1 MVESYVPVQPSF
13 INAYK
18 DFPVFIIHPETG
30 NLVRFLPRNGTY
42 SDTAIRRLLEKGVRV
57 FVNLLDEN
65 ADRQKFEESLLLS
78 LAGPFDEQ
86 KAAIVRDLTLML
98 VHESLSRQEPAS
110 GVQDDFS
117 DTLLKLQELAEY
129 YVALLDLDSGEDILR
144 LIHRVMSKDLTT
156 ATHSVNVMILT
167 LRYLEKERK
176 EGRDE
181 WIHCVTPPSERIPA
195 ERIER
200 HALQQW
206 ALAALLHDIGKVMIP
221 DQILKARRRLSSL
234 EYRTMKLHVEHGW
247 KIVNRSIPQFS
258 GQKVIVRGI
267 LDHHERTDGSGYPL
281 QLTNVSLPG
290 QVIGILDCYEA
301 LTTDKRPYRSAA
313 SPSEAL
319 RVLKE
324 DTMNAKFRPEIYMN
338 LVRLV
343 ADV

>member
-1 MVESYVPVQPSF
+1 MESYVPVQPSF

-30 NLVRFLPRNGTY
+30 ELIRFLPRSGAY
-42 SDTAIRRLLEKGVRV
+42 SDTAIRRLLEKGIKV
-57 FVNLLDEN
+57 FVNLLDEDEN
-65 ADRQKFEESLLLS
+65 REKFEQSLLFS

-86 KAAIVRDLTLML
+86 KAAIVRDFTLML
-98 VHESLSRQEPAS
+98 VHESLTHQKPAHDS
-110 GVQDDFS
+110 QDDFS
-117 DTLLKLQELAEY
+117 ANLLKLQELAEY

-144 LIHRVMSKDLTT
+144 LMHRVMSKDLTT

-176 EGRDE
+176 EGRDG
-181 WIHCVTPPSERIPA
+181 WIQSVTPPSDRTATGPDE
-195 ERIER
+195 
-200 HALQQW
+200 HYALQQW

-234 EYRTMKLHVEHGW
+234 EYKTMKMHVEHGW
-247 KIVNRSIPQFS
+247 KIVSMAVPQFS

-267 LDHHERTDGSGYPL
+267 LDHHERTDGTGYPL
-281 QLTNVSLPG
+281 QLTDVSLPG

-313 SPSEAL
+313 SPSDAL

-324 DTMNAKFRPEIYMN
+324 DTMNAKFQPDVFMN